1 MPLKDQA
8 AIDIGP
14 LGPAFKGLENFMIT
28 KRGAGVHEEIMSQ
41 PCDHPRMAQGQ
52 NESHLVWVDME
63 MSGLDPL
70 TNRILE
76 VAVVVT
82 TSDLCLVA
90 EAPVLV
96 IHQTDAHLDAMDDW
110 NKGTHGRSGLIDR
123 VKASVLTEE
132 GAEAQLLAFL
142 AEHVPAGKS
151 PLCGNSVHQDRRFMN
166 RYMPAFE
173 AFFHYR
179 NLDVSTLK
187 ELCRR
192 WRPDVY
198 KGFVKKGAHTALADV
213 LESIEE
219 LRYYRSNFLGLSVS
233 SST

>member
-1 MPLKDQA
+1 MPFKDEA

-14 LGPAFKGLENFMIT
+14 LGPSLKGLKNLVIA
-28 KRGAGVHEEIMSQ
+28 KGGAGVHGKIMSQ
-41 PCDHPRMAQGQ
+41 PCDHPPMAQVQ
-52 NESHLVWVDME
+52 NENHLVWVDME

-96 IHQTDAHLDAMDDW
+96 IHQADAHLEAMDDW
-110 NKGTHGRSGLIDR
+110 NKATHGRSGLIDR

-132 GAEAQLLAFL
+132 EAERQLLAFL

-166 RYMPAFE
+166 RYMPTFE
-173 AFFHYR
+173 AYFHYR

-192 WRPDVY
+192 WRPEVY

-219 LRYYRSNFLGLSVS
+219 LRYYRSSLLGLSFS